1 MGSEVYV
8 GDLIEGLKWV
18 NTVDPVQLASLR
30 GKAVLLC
37 FWTSSSIACEQQSQE
52 LRLIETKFHDGV
64 AILGVHTPK
73 HPNEMDDAYLL
84 KISNRWQI
92 RYPVANDA
100 EYILWRQFGID
111 SWPSVVLL
119 DHDSRI
125 VGVFAGEG
133 RRLELESKIQEAL
146 DKALELDRR
155 SHDPA
160 PSSNKPEPRSVLRFP
175 TRIVASANH
184 LYLADTGY
192 NRVIEL
198 TFEGRI
204 VRQFG
209 SGNPGNWDARLTE
222 AGFRNPVGLA
232 LMKDFLFVADTGN
245 HLIRRIRL
253 NTGDVETLAG
263 NGICERSA
271 NTDSAQPRNLSLSS
285 PLDVAATH
293 DKLYIA
299 MAGAHQIWQLDLMSG
314 AIALFVGNGRE
325 DNVDGTGPFCSFAQP
340 SGLTVAAD
348 SLYALDASSS
358 TLRCIRLQ
366 DARVMTL
373 IPGGIFSD
381 GSADGNAMG
390 ARMCHPT
397 ALFSDPVRKVLWIAD
412 TLNHKLRVYSIAKA
426 ELKTLNVNYRLQSPS
441 GICVADQTVF
451 IANTDAHEILR
462 LDLRSGRLARLPVTT

>member
-1 MGSEVYV
+1 MSSEIYV
-8 GDLIEGLKWV
+8 GELVDGLKWV
-18 NTVDPVQLASLR
+18 NTVEPIRLANLR
-30 GKAVLLC
+30 GKAVILS
-37 FWTSSSIACEQQSQE
+37 FWTSSSIACEQQSHE

-64 AILGVHTPK
+64 AILGIHTPK
-73 HPNEMDDAYLL
+73 HPNEVDDAYLL

-100 EYILWRQFGID
+100 EYTAWRQLGIE
-111 SWPSVVLL
+111 SWPSLVLL

-125 VGVFAGEG
+125 VGIFAGEG
-133 RRLELESKIQEAL
+133 RRSELEAKIQEVL
-146 DKALELDRR
+146 DKALEVDRR

-160 PSSNKPEPRSVLRFP
+160 PVSNKPEARAILRFP
-175 TRIVASANH
+175 TRIVASATH

-192 NRVIEL
+192 NRIVEL

-204 VRQFG
+204 NRQFG

-245 HLIRRIRL
+245 HSIRRIRL

-263 NGICERSA
+263 TGICERPVS
-271 NTDSAQPRNLSLSS
+271 TDSAQPRTLSLTS
-285 PLDVAATH
+285 PVDVAAAH
-293 DKLYIA
+293 DKIYIA
-299 MAGAHQIWQLDLMSG
+299 MAGSHQIWQLDLMSG
-314 AIALFVGNGRE
+314 SVSLFVGNGRE
-325 DNVDGTGPFCSFAQP
+325 DVVDGTGPFSSFAQP
-340 SGLTVAAD
+340 SGLTVAAE
-348 SLYALDASSS
+348 SLYVLDASTS
-358 TLRCIRLQ
+358 TLRCVRLQ

-373 IPGGIFSD
+373 IPGGLFTD
-381 GSADGNAMG
+381 GSADGNAMA

-397 ALFSDPVRKVLWIAD
+397 AVFHDSVRKVLWIAD

-462 LDLRSGRLARLPVTT
+462 LDLRSGRLARLPITT